1 MLAIT
6 TKDGVT
12 VKVTQD
18 IRGMSK
24 LIEEA
29 LFDNNDEEVVAIDCK
44 DVNERELKLIIDYC
58 NHFEFKK
65 TATDIEHPLPS
76 KDPKEFIKDDF
87 ERTFIEA
94 IDLDGQ
100 CELLMAAN
108 YFNIPAIFELC
119 CASIAAFFK
128 GKDFDK
134 IKGDFGL

>member
-1 MLAIT
+1 
-6 TKDGVT
+6 
-12 VKVTQD
+12 
-18 IRGMSK
+18 MSK
-24 LIEEA
+24 LLDES
-29 LFDNNDEEVVAIDCK
+29 LQDNNDQEVVAINCQ

-58 NHFEFKK
+58 THFEHKK

-76 KDPKEFIKDDF
+76 KDPKEFIKDDY
-87 ERTFIEA
+87 ERSFIEA
-94 IDLDGQ
+94 LDLDAK